1 MGRNQG
7 GGGGDGIEGLMKGLK
22 LSEERKGMRGE
33 WRSVAGEESKVAQAV
48 GKLFSGKAG
57 YADGMAQSLGKI
69 WCPLK
74 GIRCKELGDNFFL
87 FSFLQPS
94 GKRRATTEGPW
105 EFGGDL
111 LIVVDFDEK
120 NG

>member
-22 LSEERKGMRGE
+22 LSEERNGMRGE

-87 FSFLQPS
+87 FSFLVCKFVFFRLGPS
-94 GKRRATTEGPW
+94 S
-105 EFGGDL
+105 FFF
-111 LIVVDFDEK
+111 V
-120 NG
+120 